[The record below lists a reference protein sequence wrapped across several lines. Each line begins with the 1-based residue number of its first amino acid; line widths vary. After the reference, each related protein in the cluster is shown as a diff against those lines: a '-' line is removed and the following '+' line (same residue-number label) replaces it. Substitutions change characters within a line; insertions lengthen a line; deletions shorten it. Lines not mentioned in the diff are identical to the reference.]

1 MIMNNDFLKN
11 NIIAHRGI
19 YDNEKVIENTLEAF
33 KKAIK
38 KGYIIELDLH
48 LTKDNEVIVF
58 HDDKLDRL
66 TKSKGYIKNRNYKD
80 LKNIKLLNTN
90 SYIPTFDE
98 VLSLVNGKVPLLIE
112 LKDDRKGFKL
122 EKEVIKKL
130 DNYNGLFAIQSFRPS
145 TIIYFRIFRNKF
157 IRGLLISKNYNIK
170 YHSLRMIN
178 ICKPDFINVNKNLL
192 NNKIIKKFKGIKIT
206 YLVDKNEKM
215 LYSDKCD
222 NMICNI

>member
-1 MIMNNDFLKN
+1 MNNDFLKN

-19 YDNEKVIENTLEAF
+19 YDNEKVVENTLEAF

-48 LTKDNEVIVF
+48 LTKDNEIIVF

-90 SYIPTFDE
+90 SYIPTFEE

-130 DNYNGLFAIQSFRPS
+130 DNYKGLFAIQSFRPS
-145 TIIYFRIFRNKF
+145 TIIYFRLFKNKF
-157 IRGLLISKNYNIK
+157 IRGLLISKNYNLK

-192 NNKIIKKFKGIKIT
+192 DNKIIKNFKGIKIT
-206 YLVDKNEKM
+206 YLVDKSEKP

>member
-157 IRGLLISKNYNIK
+157 IRGLLISKNYNLK

>member
-1 MIMNNDFLKN
+1 MNNDFLKN

-112 LKDDRKGFKL
+112 LKDDRKGLKL

-157 IRGLLISKNYNIK
+157 IRGLLISKNYNLK

>member
-1 MIMNNDFLKN
+1 MNNDFLKN

-66 TKSKGYIKNRNYKD
+66 TKSKGYIKNRYYKD

-112 LKDDRKGFKL
+112 LKDDKKGFKL
-122 EKEVIKKL
+122 EKEVIKKI

-192 NNKIIKKFKGIKIT
+192 DNKIIKKFKGIKIT